1 MAKSYQESA
10 KRRGVEMSD
19 EGAKERGRSRLEQL
33 DEQLA
38 RLREDMAPT
47 IEYYLGFLDEGEV
60 SQNSA
65 LAMWASQ
72 MKHART
78 VKAFTAAQKEF
89 LKVGGAYVERHEV
102 KSVGLTGE
110 LGSDGEDVVA
120 RLLEGR
126 GGNGLPSGAHRG
138 RGLPSGGEASH
149 DGGEGVEGDRGEE
162 EREG

>member
-1 MAKSYQESA
+1 
-10 KRRGVEMSD
+10 MSD

-78 VKAFTAAQKEF
+78 VKM
-89 LKVGGAYVERHEV
+89 ERARLCPGCF
-102 KSVGLTGE
+102 KSVSEKARWFLSRDPSSKKWILGLKLALRE
-110 LGSDGEDVVA
+110 LEKAGVTKNPVHA
-120 RLLEGR
+120 RQ
-126 GGNGLPSGAHRG
+126 GA
-138 RGLPSGGEASH
+138 E
-149 DGGEGVEGDRGEE
+149 
-162 EREG
+162 